1 MGARLE
7 NKKILVLGGLGFIG
21 SNLAL
26 RCQEEGAH
34 VTVYDS
40 LMDHGG
46 GLTRAAGDNFRAKI
60 LSRGN
65 TVDYAELY
73 RAYAGR
79 DPKIDAMVEARGLQP
94 GDGK

>member
-1 MGARLE
+1 MRSGIARWSKPPSRSTPSMRMTRSVWTE
-7 NKKILVLGGLGFIG
+7 MI
-21 SNLAL
+21 
-26 RCQEEGAH
+26 AH
-34 VTVYDS
+34 DAFGY

-79 DPKIDAMVEARGLQP
+79 DPKIDAMVEARGLQAN
-94 GDGK
+94 DGK